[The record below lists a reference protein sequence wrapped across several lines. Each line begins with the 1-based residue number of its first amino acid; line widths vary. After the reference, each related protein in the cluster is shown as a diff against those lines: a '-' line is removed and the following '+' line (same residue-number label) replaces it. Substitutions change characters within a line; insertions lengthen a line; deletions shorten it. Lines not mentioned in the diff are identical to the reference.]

1 MDSLFWRPKKN
12 ATGGHAGSG
21 TSLSSQDSGRPA
33 SLHYGSGNVEEDDS
47 GGSMDHIAYK
57 DIVSNLNERQLD
69 ENFEEMLVSLN
80 LFLFDNLLINSINFV
95 NWVFLCGNFQTNMNL
110 SEEKKEPL
118 RAYNTNQKRSMLI
131 AYKGVNSHVRLNYI
145 LYLFECEYF
154 LYILIWLCFRK
165 EDRNSKNLQII

>member
-1 MDSLFWRPKKN
+1 MFWRPKKN

-80 LFLFDNLLINSINFV
+80 FSLFDMFVLSIEF
-95 NWVFLCGNFQTNMNL
+95 
-110 SEEKKEPL
+110 
-118 RAYNTNQKRSMLI
+118 
-131 AYKGVNSHVRLNYI
+131 
-145 LYLFECEYF
+145 
-154 LYILIWLCFRK
+154 
-165 EDRNSKNLQII
+165 